1 MDFDL
6 MVELFKENEIPYIKE
21 LKRGNFDDIIEYD
34 PKFESTIPTEY
45 FGLPQLSNYEN
56 LAEGVVIKPIKNLR
70 TKQGARVI
78 LKIKI
83 ENFNERIKNPDK
95 KKKKKSKPV
104 NKIFY
109 VFKEFINI
117 NRLESVISKEG
128 ELNEESYK
136 EIAELLFEDAAL
148 RLLTYQFCFRSFTD

>member
-1 MDFDL
+1 MKERNLIKGEIIIVYGEFFGGKYPHPNISQDEKSIPIQYGVFYTPTNEFLAFDLFDGEDFMDFDL

-45 FGLPQLSNYEN
+45 FGLPQLPNYEN

-78 LKIKI
+78 L
-83 ENFNERIKNPDK
+83 NF
-95 KKKKKSKPV
+95 
-104 NKIFY
+104 
-109 VFKEFINI
+109 
-117 NRLESVISKEG
+117 
-128 ELNEESYK
+128 
-136 EIAELLFEDAAL
+136 
-148 RLLTYQFCFRSFTD
+148 